1 MHIYIVMHVLD
12 DVVCYLC
19 ASNNSLF
26 AVPPNQEFVYIRPQ
40 SQHGSGDLV
49 MHYIDQLQNSCRFT
63 QTGGC

>member
-1 MHIYIVMHVLD
+1 MWF
-12 DVVCYLC
+12 VVC

-49 MHYIDQLQNSCRFT
+49 MHYVDQLQNSCRFT
-63 QTGGC
+63 QTGRF